1 MARLKDLQAQWPGH
15 EVLQLLM
22 RMCHRLL
29 YTSVA
34 DPLLK
39 TIAGVQLLLYKAQQ
53 WESYAAKHVTLDNE
67 LRALRTLMKR
77 WRRIELMSWPRQLDE
92 EQERFTKAARSWWPH
107 LYSAFQSSLQASFA
121 PPSAESEPVVGLEG
135 APVSG
140 GGCEQVMQERI
151 AWLLPKKLQGSSPSH
166 GGLNPTASDADVG
179 TSKSSPPDA
188 AARGTSIED
197 VAARK
202 NARWGWGSKTPDDAS
217 ATGVPN
223 VEEQQAAEKFLS
235 TTFELLDR
243 FLRSPAI
250 GEFDQRLALVAAFH
264 RQQCVVWFSFFFLFF
279 CFALLFFFL

>member
-53 WESYAAKHVTLDNE
+53 WESYAAKHVSLDNE

-107 LYSAFQSSLQASFA
+107 LYAAFQSSLQVSMVT
-121 PPSAESEPVVGLEG
+121 SAESDPIASESAAASE
-135 APVSG
+135 
-140 GGCEQVMQERI
+140 CEQLMQQRI
-151 AWLLPKKLQGSSPSH
+151 SWLLPKKLQGSPSH
-166 GGLNPTASDADVG
+166 VVDPIESGEKVDASEPGPEGL
-179 TSKSSPPDA
+179 
-188 AARGTSIED
+188 ARGTSIED

-202 NARWGWGSKTPDDAS
+202 NARWGWGSKTTDTS
-217 ATGVPN
+217 APGTEGDGPAHLQ
-223 VEEQQAAEKFLS
+223 ERQAAEKFLS

-264 RQQCVVWFSFFFLFF
+264 RQQCVSFVNIVLS
-279 CFALLFFFL
+279 